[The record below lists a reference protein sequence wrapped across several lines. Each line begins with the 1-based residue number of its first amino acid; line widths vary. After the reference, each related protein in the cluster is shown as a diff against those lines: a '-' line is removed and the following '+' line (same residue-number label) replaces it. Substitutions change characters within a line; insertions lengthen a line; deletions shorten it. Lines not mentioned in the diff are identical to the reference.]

1 MPENQFMVPG
11 YIMDT
16 SSDQQER
23 DVMAFK
29 CIIFEVA
36 DGVGILTL
44 NRPQSL
50 NSFNTEMHE
59 EIRVAFKQVREDAA
73 IRCLII
79 TGSGRGF
86 CAGQDL
92 SDRAVTAQDGAADL
106 GESVE
111 KYYNPLIRGIMT
123 LPKPVICAVNGVAA
137 GAGASLALAC
147 DIVLAARSANFV
159 QVFCK
164 IGLVP
169 DSGGTW
175 NLPRVVGLARARGLA
190 LLGDKLS
197 AEKAE
202 AWGMIWRCTDDDK
215 LQDEAL
221 QLARH
226 LATQPTQGLG
236 MIKKLLTESTGNSLH
251 QQLELEKQA
260 MSLLSRSH
268 DYREGVA
275 AFLEKR
281 APRFKGD

>member
-1 MPENQFMVPG
+1 MA
-11 YIMDT
+11 T

-23 DVMAFK
+23 DVMAFNN
-29 CIIFEVA
+29 ILFEVA
-36 DGVGILTL
+36 DGVGKLTL

-59 EIRVAFKQVREDAA
+59 EVRTAFKQVREDAA

-92 SDRAVTAQDGAADL
+92 SDRAVTAQDGAPDL

-137 GAGASLALAC
+137 GAGASIALAC
-147 DIVLAARSANFV
+147 DIVLAARSASFV

-175 NLPRVVGLARARGLA
+175 NLPRAVGLARARGLA

-226 LATQPTQGLG
+226 LATQPTKGLG
-236 MIKKLLTESTGNSLH
+236 MIKKLLTESTSNSLH

-260 MSLLSRSH
+260 MSILSRSH
-268 DYREGVA
+268 DYQEGVA

-281 APRFKGD
+281 APRFKGE

>member
-1 MPENQFMVPG
+1 MVPG
-11 YIMDT
+11 RIMDT
-16 SSDQQER
+16 SSDQREQ
-23 DVMAFK
+23 DVMAFNN
-29 CIIFEVA
+29 IIFEVA

-147 DIVLAARSANFV
+147 DIVLAARSASFV

-175 NLPRVVGLARARGLA
+175 NLPRAVGLARARGLA

-202 AWGMIWRCTDDDK
+202 AWGMIWRCIDDDK

-226 LATQPTQGLG
+226 LATQPTKGLG

-268 DYREGVA
+268 DYQEGVA

-281 APRFKGD
+281 APRFTGD